1 MPKIQKG
8 TRRRTKAR
16 PVGRPRGGRR
26 SRGYAKFQALVP
38 PELFRRIKI
47 AAAAVGKPLSEIGEE
62 ALAAWLKAAKLDQVA
77 GVGPFA
83 EAFDRMYG
91 KAMRNLA
98 RGG

>member
-1 MPKIQKG
+1 MPRTKNRTKRKG
-8 TRRRTKAR
+8 KAR

-62 ALAAWLKAAKLDQVA
+62 ALAAWLRAAKLDQLSGVA
-77 GVGPFA
+77 PFA
-83 EAFDRMYG
+83 EAFDKMYG
-91 KAMRNLA
+91 RAMRNLA
-98 RGG
+98 RGE

>member
-1 MPKIQKG
+1 MPRLKNR
-8 TRRRTKAR
+8 TRRKAKAR

-26 SRGYAKFQALVP
+26 SSGYAKFQALVP

-62 ALAAWLKAAKLDQVA
+62 ALAAWLEARKLGGVA

-83 EAFDRMYG
+83 EGLDRMYG
-91 KAMRNLA
+91 RAMRNLA

>member
-1 MPKIQKG
+1 MPK
-8 TRRRTKAR
+8 TRIAKKRKTMRR

-62 ALAAWLKAAKLDQVA
+62 ALAKWLEAEKLGGVA

-91 KAMRNLA
+91 RAMRNLA
-98 RGG
+98 RGE